1 MKTVFDEIYE
11 KNKWNSKE
19 SVSGVGSTLRKT
31 KKIREFLPEIIKD
44 NGIKSILDAPCGD
57 FNWMKEVDLN
67 GTKYIGGDIVK
78 PLVDKCNETYESEDR
93 TFVHLDISSQ
103 ELPNVDAILCRDCM
117 IHLPNEKVLEVLR
130 NIKKAGIR
138 WALLT
143 TYPEVEKN
151 KKIKEGSWRKVNLQA
166 EPFNLPEP
174 TALYNEGETGWNAGK
189 YIGVWDFTK
198 LSI

>member
-31 KKIREFLPEIIKD
+31 KKIREFLPEIINE

-57 FNWMKEVDLN
+57 FNWMKEVDL
-67 GTKYIGGDIVK
+67 GDTQYIGGDIVK
-78 PLVDKCNETYESEDR
+78 GLIDKCNEKYSAENRS
-93 TFVHLDISSQ
+93 FSYLDIASQ
-103 ELPNVDAILCRDCM
+103 ELPKVDAILCRDCM
-117 IHLPNEKVLEVLR
+117 IHLPNEKVIEVLK

-138 WALLT
+138 WVLLT
-143 TYPEVEKN
+143 TYPEVDAN
-151 KKIKEGSWRKVNLQA
+151 KKIREGSWRKINLQQ
-166 EPFNLPEP
+166 EPFNLPPP
-174 TALYNEGETGWNAGK
+174 TRLYDEGEKGWNGGK
-189 YIGVWDFTK
+189 FIGVWDFSK